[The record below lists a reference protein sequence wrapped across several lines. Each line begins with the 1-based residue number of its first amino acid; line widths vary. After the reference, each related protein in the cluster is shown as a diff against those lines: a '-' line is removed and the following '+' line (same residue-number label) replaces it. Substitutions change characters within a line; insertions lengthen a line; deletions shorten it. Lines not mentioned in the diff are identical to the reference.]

1 MLSIVGGG
9 GWNFGGAEKICYL
22 GHGVLDPQGRH
33 TFGKYLILFM
43 IIYMMV
49 KLALV
54 LRFLRIEKVL
64 KCCVNF
70 ALWLSSYMIFCL
82 EFHFQLKV
90 NFWLLIQVILCFAG
104 KVTLTVCMFYTSNSC
119 MIFTLCVFNTL

>member
-1 MLSIVGGG
+1 
-9 GWNFGGAEKICYL
+9 
-22 GHGVLDPQGRH
+22 
-33 TFGKYLILFM
+33 
-43 IIYMMV
+43 MV
-49 KLALV
+49 KLALI

-90 NFWLLIQVILCFAG
+90 NFWLLIQVILSFAG
-104 KVTLTVCMFYTSNSC
+104 KVTLTICMFYTINSC
-119 MIFTLCVFNTL
+119 MIFTLHVFNTLKMIAYYSYCLCLTPCNDCMLFTLCVFNTLQWINAIYTVCI